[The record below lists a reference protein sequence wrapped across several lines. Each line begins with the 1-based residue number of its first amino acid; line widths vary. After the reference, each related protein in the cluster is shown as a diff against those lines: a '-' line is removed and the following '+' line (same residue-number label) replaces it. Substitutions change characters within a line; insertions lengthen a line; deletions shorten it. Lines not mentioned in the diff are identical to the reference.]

1 MRYICPLKF
10 QRADFCIQGI
20 IARKTAQSKKRRE
33 KSQDEKGMVDMEQR
47 AELREQRVAAA
58 EKKEGLSISD
68 VILVGVLLAAGAVL
82 KFFVGSMFSMGM
94 KPNFIIAMYCLSI
107 LIIRPKFKEAAV
119 IGLLAG
125 AICQFFPGTP
135 YLNFISELVG
145 ALVMAAFMYIPTRQ
159 GRFSP
164 LPVISTFI
172 STLAS
177 GFTFIAAMY
186 LIFYAGADVKPV
198 PLAIFLGIIFGTAA
212 INSVIVQILYV
223 PLKLALKKG

>member
-1 MRYICPLKF
+1 
-10 QRADFCIQGI
+10 
-20 IARKTAQSKKRRE
+20 
-33 KSQDEKGMVDMEQR
+33 MVHMEQR
-47 AELREQRVAAA
+47 AELRKQRVVSAGSG
-58 EKKEGLSISD
+58 EGLSISD

-82 KFFVGSMFSMGM
+82 KFFVGSLFSVGM

-135 YLNFISELVG
+135 YLNFVSELVG
-145 ALVMAAFMYIPTRQ
+145 AVVMAAFMRIPSGK
-159 GRFSP
+159 GRFS
-164 LPVISTFI
+164 LMPVISTFI

-186 LIFYAGADVKPV
+186 LIFYAGANVKPV

-223 PLKLALKKG
+223 PLKLALKKGQDQQ